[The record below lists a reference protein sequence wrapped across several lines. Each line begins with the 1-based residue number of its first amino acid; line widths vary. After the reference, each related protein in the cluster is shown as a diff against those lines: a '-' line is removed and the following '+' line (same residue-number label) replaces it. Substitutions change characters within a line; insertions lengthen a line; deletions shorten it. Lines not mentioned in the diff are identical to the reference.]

1 MRNVTWTEI
10 LLGLILITL
19 WVVAFSEDIH
29 F

>member
-19 WVVAFSEDIH
+19 WVVALSEDIH